1 MLENNVFSEFMKKNC
16 PGLVTYVFHNL
27 DVNHKKM
34 IRISSKSTSAIIQVF
49 LYIYGKMTSNLCQL
63 QAIQSISLSHIKN
76 NTNPLSHRLPAVDLC
91 SSLIGHR
98 DIHSNYMIF
107 CFIIIPI
114 QSHPRFMVTWS
125 SIYAN
130 LDHM

>member
-1 MLENNVFSEFMKKNC
+1 MLENNVFFRVYEKKLKI

-63 QAIQSISLSHIKN
+63 QAISHIKN